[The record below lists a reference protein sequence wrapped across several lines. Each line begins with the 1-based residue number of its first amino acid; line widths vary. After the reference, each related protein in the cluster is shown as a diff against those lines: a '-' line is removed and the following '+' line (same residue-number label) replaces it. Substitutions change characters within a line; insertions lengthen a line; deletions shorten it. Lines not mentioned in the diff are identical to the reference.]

1 MLAIQRLIYSLAY
14 SVGLLLLIGLVA
26 CRPGEESTDASVK
39 EDKVLAQV
47 YNKMLY
53 LSDME
58 GMFPLSCSKEDSSI
72 IVTSFIERW
81 VRDNVLMHQAE
92 RNIPSD
98 LNIDELVRDYRSSL
112 IRLNFEKNM
121 VDILMDTLVTEAEM
135 AAHYEKNKEQFQLSS
150 TILRCYLIKVPKGI
164 ENMDELKR
172 VWPGKTEEGFTDLL
186 EFASRYA
193 DIYMLEDSSWY
204 KVDDIAI
211 QMPKGTI
218 TPGNLLVNKDIT
230 MEDSDFRYF
239 FRAKE
244 VVMAK
249 KIAPMSYVKE
259 QISKVI
265 LHDRKRKLLKEKKE
279 EMYERELRKNNI
291 KVF

>member
-1 MLAIQRLIYSLAY
+1 
-14 SVGLLLLIGLVA
+14 
-26 CRPGEESTDASVK
+26 
-39 EDKVLAQV
+39 
-47 YNKMLY
+47 
-53 LSDME
+53 
-58 GMFPLSCSKEDSSI
+58 
-72 IVTSFIERW
+72 
-81 VRDNVLMHQAE
+81 
-92 RNIPSD
+92 
-98 LNIDELVRDYRSSL
+98 
-112 IRLNFEKNM
+112 
-121 VDILMDTLVTEAEM
+121 
-135 AAHYEKNKEQFQLSS
+135 
-150 TILRCYLIKVPKGI
+150 LRCYLIKVPKGI

>member
-1 MLAIQRLIYSLAY
+1 MLAIDKFIHSLIYA
-14 SVGLLLLIGLVA
+14 VGLLLLVGLVA
-26 CRPGEESTDASVK
+26 CQSEKDTDDITKS
-39 EDKVLAQV
+39 DKVLAQV

-58 GMFPLSCSKEDSSI
+58 GMFPENCSKEDSSM

-81 VRDNVLMHQAE
+81 VRDNVLMHEAE

-135 AAHYEKNKEQFQLSS
+135 MAHYEKNKEQFQLSS

-164 ENMDELKR
+164 ENMNELKKL
-172 VWPGKTEEGFTDLL
+172 WPGKTEEGFTGLL
-186 EFASRYA
+186 EFASRHA
-193 DIYMLEDSSWY
+193 DVYMLEDSSWY

-211 QMPKGTI
+211 QMPKGAI
-218 TPGNLLVNKDIT
+218 TAGNLSANKDIT
-230 MEDSDFRYF
+230 MEDSDYRYF

-244 VVMAK
+244 VVSAK